1 MAWAWVKV
9 VVRKVV
15 SYVQEVKK
23 AILIDFF
30 FWEGEDHSGV

>member
-23 AILIDFF
+23 AIIDFF